1 MNLEALTLLE
11 TPTVRRLVATWPRIK
26 GHNGVDQESVP
37 MEILTKWSRVSG
49 LHAKICRQWLWPLLD
64 NEIIRPD
71 GTIDAA
77 AADYI
82 AQCAL
87 SRAKFAVERKG
98 SQKHDA

>member
-11 TPTVRRLVATWPRIK
+11 TPTVRQLVATWPQVRDYS
-26 GHNGVDQESVP
+26 GLADDSVSV
-37 MEILTKWSRVSG
+37 EALVRWSRVSG
-49 LHAKICRQWLWPLLD
+49 LHVKICRQWIWPLLHND
-64 NEIIRPD
+64 IIKTD
-71 GTIDAA
+71 GRIDSA

-98 SQKHDA
+98 GYQQ